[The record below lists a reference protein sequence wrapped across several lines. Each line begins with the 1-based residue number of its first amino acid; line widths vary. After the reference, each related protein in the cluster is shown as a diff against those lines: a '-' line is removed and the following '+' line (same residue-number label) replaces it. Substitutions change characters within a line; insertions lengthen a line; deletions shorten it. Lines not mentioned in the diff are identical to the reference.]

1 MREFNEFNKLFNE
14 LFNRDSFFN
23 LDFDFF
29 NRNNLE
35 KRTYNSSDGSFSFTV
50 ITDKRNKETNNEINE
65 LKNELELVIEDQ
77 NFERAAEIRDK
88 LKKLEENKNELISL
102 NKELEKSIK
111 SQDFEKCIEI
121 RDKIKSL
128 K

>member
-77 NFERAAEIRDK
+77 NFERAAEIRDE

-102 NKELEKSIK
+102 NKELEESIK

-121 RDKIKSL
+121 RDKINLLS
-128 K
+128 

>member
-1 MREFNEFNKLFNE
+1 MREFNDFNKLFNE

>member
-77 NFERAAEIRDK
+77 NFERAAEIRDE

-102 NKELEKSIK
+102 NKELEECTK
-111 SQDFEKCIEI
+111 SQNFEKCIEI